1 MYPFFWLLLFIFVI
15 TNNHAIRRYN
25 DNDDNDINY
34 RVDIDQF
41 RKKYQPENIN
51 FDNDEGIQQEYKK
64 GFVFLYKQD
73 KQDHPVIYFNVSNYD
88 KDKRDLDAVKRLTIY
103 MLDTAMLRSS
113 NNKFIVIVDCYNF
126 SITKTLDFDMM
137 NMVLNMIQSSSMLEK
152 VIVIRV
158 SLLFKTIWNMIKV
171 LLNNNTRLKVMFLDT
186 NELTNF
192 IDTDNLP
199 IGFRFYNTEL

>member
-1 MYPFFWLLLFIFVI
+1 MYPIFWLLLFIFVI

-41 RKKYQPENIN
+41 RKEYQPENIN
-51 FDNDEGIQQEYKK
+51 FDNDIGIQQEYKK
-64 GFVFLYKQD
+64 GYVFLHKQD
-73 KQDHPVIYFNVSNYD
+73 KQEHPAIYFNVSNYD

-103 MLDTAMLRSS
+103 MLDTAMNRSS
-113 NNKFIVIVDCYNF
+113 DNKFIVIVDCYNF

-171 LLNNNTRLKVMFLDT
+171 LLNNDTRLKVMFVDT
-186 NELTNF
+186 NELTN
-192 IDTDNLP
+192 IVDYDNLP